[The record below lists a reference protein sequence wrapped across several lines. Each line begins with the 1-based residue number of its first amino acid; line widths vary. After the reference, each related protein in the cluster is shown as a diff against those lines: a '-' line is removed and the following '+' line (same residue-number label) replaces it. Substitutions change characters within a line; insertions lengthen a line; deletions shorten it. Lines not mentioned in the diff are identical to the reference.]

1 MELLKSLHGRLND
14 SAPVVRVRA
23 AQSISELLK
32 EVLLSSNE
40 IDSTNSE
47 GGNSTELK
55 NKDVLTRSIIQ
66 FSSILAESLRKRALE
81 DDKATV
87 RRAAINGLV
96 SVISISNIQFAA
108 VTNNNNNVHRHH
120 LQEDINVLRQLCNDA
135 SVVMR
140 RAAAEGVTSLLLL
153 KK

>member
-1 MELLKSLHGRLND
+1 M
-14 SAPVVRVRA
+14 
-23 AQSISELLK
+23 SELLK
-32 EVLLSSNE
+32 EVLSSNE

-47 GGNSTELK
+47 GGNVTILK

-96 SVISISNIQFAA
+96 SVISISNIQFAG
-108 VTNNNNNVHRHH
+108 VTNNNNNIHH
-120 LQEDINVLRQLCNDA
+120 HHFQEDINVLRQLCNDT
-135 SVVMR
+135 SVVTR
-140 RAAAEGVTSLLLL
+140 RAAAEGITSLLLL
-153 KK
+153 KNEYFMAKYKNSLISSFANQVNTS

>member
-1 MELLKSLHGRLND
+1 MEILKYLHGRLND
-14 SAPVVRVRA
+14 STPVVRVRA
-23 AQSISELLK
+23 VRSISELLK

-87 RRAAINGLV
+87 RRTAINGLV
-96 SVISISNIQFAA
+96 SVMSISNIQFAY

-135 SVVMR
+135 SVVTR
-140 RAAAEGVTSLLLL
+140 RAAA
-153 KK
+153 

>member
-1 MELLKSLHGRLND
+1 M
-14 SAPVVRVRA
+14 
-23 AQSISELLK
+23 SELLK

-81 DDKATV
+81 T
-87 RRAAINGLV
+87 R
-96 SVISISNIQFAA
+96 
-108 VTNNNNNVHRHH
+108 
-120 LQEDINVLRQLCNDA
+120 
-135 SVVMR
+135 
-140 RAAAEGVTSLLLL
+140 
-153 KK
+153 